1 MTETALRKTKARFSK
16 LLIEVQSALEARQ
29 VEVKKIRQF
38 LIHFF
43 EGECNIPNV
52 NDLGEI
58 FVNLTLSKL
67 WRFDNYGPL
76 QELSEN
82 FLPEDDSARTQV
94 TEYVSHLSAFYATT
108 SLFNYMELAE
118 LEEGKEDN
126 NPFSPK
132 KYNKHYKQLTV
143 KLDLDKKMSE
153 LTLEF
158 VHQLWKSLREE
169 FDLVPLTAVLDRI
182 IQGSLFITWLVLPSV
197 LRKIK
202 ATFFK
207 SLQFLQ
213 LKGILEISL
222 YDGLVTLYDESWMV
236 SMIQFLC
243 GGVINSNLKCALH
256 LLVTPPLPVQEN
268 STLLYKACF
277 SGDVKQVNSLLVGG
291 VNVNQYNDV
300 SLVSPL
306 TFHYFCII
314 VLYSIVGNIGGELNL
329 AVDPKTANFLPILLP
344 TLE

>member
-1 MTETALRKTKARFSK
+1 MRQRNRVHFDQLTGFCLSTGKAKMTETALRKTKARFSK
-16 LLIEVQSALEARQ
+16 LVIEVQSALETRQ

-38 LIHFF
+38 LIHLF

-58 FVNLTLSKL
+58 FVNLTRSKL

-108 SLFNYMELAE
+108 SLFDYMELAE
-118 LEEGKEDN
+118 LEEGEEDN

-132 KYNKHYKQLTV
+132 KYNLHFKTLTI
-143 KLDLDKKMSE
+143 KLDLDRQMSD

-158 VHQLWKSLREE
+158 VHQLWKSLRKE
-169 FDLVPLTAVLDRI
+169 FQNLIPLTAVLDRI
-182 IQGSLFITWLVLPSV
+182 TQGSLCITWLVLPNV
-197 LRKIK
+197 LKKIR

-213 LKGILEISL
+213 INGILKISL
-222 YDGLVTLYDESWMV
+222 YNDILPLYDASWMV
-236 SMIQFLC
+236 RP
-243 GGVINSNLKCALH
+243 V
-256 LLVTPPLPVQEN
+256 LLL
-268 STLLYKACF
+268 
-277 SGDVKQVNSLLVGG
+277 
-291 VNVNQYNDV
+291 
-300 SLVSPL
+300 
-306 TFHYFCII
+306 
-314 VLYSIVGNIGGELNL
+314 
-329 AVDPKTANFLPILLP
+329 
-344 TLE
+344 